1 LVIYA
6 SMYGNTESAAVAL
19 AAKLRERGVKDV
31 KVRDVSNTHVSWLI
45 SETFKYSHVV
55 VASVTYNLGIYPLI
69 HNYLM
74 DMKALNLQKR
84 TFAVIENGTWAPKA
98 GDLIREFL
106 DKELKQMTV
115 LSDELTINSHLSADK
130 ESELDSMV
138 DSIVDSINAEIAA
151 AEKQTAD

>member
-1 LVIYA
+1 
-6 SMYGNTESAAVAL
+6 MYGNTESVAVAL

-45 SETFKYSHVV
+45 SETFKYSHVAL
-55 VASVTYNLGIYPLI
+55 ASVTYNLGIYPLI

-74 DMKALNLQKR
+74 DMKALNLQQR

-115 LSDELTINSHLSADK
+115 LNDELTINSHLSADN
-130 ESELDSMV
+130 ESELDSMA
-138 DSIVDSINAEIAA
+138 DSIADSVKAEIAA
-151 AEKQTAD
+151 AAAAE